1 MKEIPILDQNN
12 VTNELFK
19 REMKAYFVKSEA
31 EYQALAFKRYTQELD
46 SRNSQNGSQE
56 KNYSGGRTKEATL
69 SSGRGRGR
77 GSKGSRGSNNKKTG
91 FNSSEDFSPSCGGQK
106 NHASADSELIQNK

>member
-46 SRNSQNGSQE
+46 SRNS
-56 KNYSGGRTKEATL
+56 
-69 SSGRGRGR
+69 
-77 GSKGSRGSNNKKTG
+77 
-91 FNSSEDFSPSCGGQK
+91 
-106 NHASADSELIQNK
+106 